1 MGNKIMQETT
11 PLVECSAFH
20 RGMSVLEASLR
31 NTEDSETII
40 SGLLK
45 GAAEFYG
52 ASRASVVEADW
63 DLGIGVITYEWC
75 KDGVPAQRDML
86 QCLPMEKFPRWR
98 KALRANKPVVIS
110 DLQRLENVY
119 PDEAAFFREYGVTTL
134 LAAPFSKRINQGFIA
149 VDDPT
154 RYTDDP
160 VFLFIASYAVVAE
173 LNEIKQQQSLLAATK
188 ASKYNPE
195 DIHINFFGGMEIISS
210 KGTLTGEDIKADQ
223 CYLLLAYL
231 ILNHKKNFSVDTLAE
246 IICPYDEL
254 DSPYKVV
261 NNIVYRLR
269 RTLSVIG
276 LDKLVIG
283 KNGTFQINPNFN
295 IHTDFD
301 RFEDACIQLK
311 TEENPD
317 MRHSLY
323 HSAVDM
329 YKGQLLPRCEHEL
342 WLMQLSMYYQ
352 SLYLQITKGYVRL
365 KMECKDY
372 ILAQKTAIDALRFDP
387 KDSELNMYAI
397 LAMGFQ
403 GHLSMAQ
410 TYYTAAKPYAA
421 AVRYILTNEKYT
433 GDSLWQKTYTS
444 HTLPATRYKNTGEYE
459 QFYAMGTHPPIISKE
474 AFEQAQQLAQKRKST
489 YGKKLRREPYP
500 LSQKISCGHCGSSY
514 RRKEQVS
521 SAYWCCRKHDTSVK
535 DCPIAPVAEESLYGA
550 FCRLYYKLKHQSIP
564 ILEQMLTS
572 LQLIRNRK
580 MLWSPDIVAL
590 NKRISDLSS
599 QNQTLAF
606 LKQQGLV
613 DPDIFIA
620 KTNELT
626 KQLRQVKLEKEKL
639 MDAESDMTALQT
651 RDLIDILEDG
661 PEFLDSF
668 DAELFAELVEKII
681 IESNDS
687 VRFCLKNGLEL
698 RESIERT
705 VR

>member
-75 KDGVPAQRDML
+75 KDGVSAQRDML

-160 VFLFIASYAVVAE
+160 VFLFIASYAVVVE

-231 ILNHKKNFSVDTLAE
+231 ILNHKKNSTVDTLAE

-301 RFEDACIQLK
+301 RFEDACIKHHRLPTHVNLNGRQCGLHNESTIMLEQLRTLDK
-311 TEENPD
+311 RRLLGYAGTVGKD
-317 MRHSLY
+317 RMREVNTALEISIGIK
-323 HSAVDM
+323 D
-329 YKGQLLPRCEHEL
+329 LLL
-342 WLMQLSMYYQ
+342 
-352 SLYLQITKGYVRL
+352 
-365 KMECKDY
+365 D
-372 ILAQKTAIDALRFDP
+372 
-387 KDSELNMYAI
+387 N
-397 LAMGFQ
+397 
-403 GHLSMAQ
+403 
-410 TYYTAAKPYAA
+410 
-421 AVRYILTNEKYT
+421 
-433 GDSLWQKTYTS
+433 
-444 HTLPATRYKNTGEYE
+444 
-459 QFYAMGTHPPIISKE
+459 
-474 AFEQAQQLAQKRKST
+474 KRKRGSN
-489 YGKKLRREPYP
+489 YGKSEHRE
-500 LSQKISCGHCGSSY
+500 
-514 RRKEQVS
+514 E
-521 SAYWCCRKHDTSVK
+521 
-535 DCPIAPVAEESLYGA
+535 
-550 FCRLYYKLKHQSIP
+550 KHQ
-564 ILEQMLTS
+564 
-572 LQLIRNRK
+572 
-580 MLWSPDIVAL
+580 
-590 NKRISDLSS
+590 
-599 QNQTLAF
+599 
-606 LKQQGLV
+606 G
-613 DPDIFIA
+613 DPD
-620 KTNELT
+620 
-626 KQLRQVKLEKEKL
+626 
-639 MDAESDMTALQT
+639 DH
-651 RDLIDILEDG
+651 
-661 PEFLDSF
+661 
-668 DAELFAELVEKII
+668 
-681 IESNDS
+681 
-687 VRFCLKNGLEL
+687 
-698 RESIERT
+698 
-705 VR
+705 

>member
-75 KDGVPAQRDML
+75 KDGVSAQRDML

-160 VFLFIASYAVVAE
+160 VFLFIASYAVVVE

-231 ILNHKKNFSVDTLAE
+231 ILNHKKNSTVDTLAE

-276 LDKLVIG
+276 LDMRRLFD
-283 KNGTFQINPNFN
+283 TFSQMRNTQA
-295 IHTDFD
+295 IHCGRKHIPAIHFPQPGIKILGSMNS
-301 RFEDACIQLK
+301 F
-311 TEENPD
+311 
-317 MRHSLY
+317 MRWGLI
-323 HSAVDM
+323 
-329 YKGQLLPRCEHEL
+329 
-342 WLMQLSMYYQ
+342 
-352 SLYLQITKGYVRL
+352 LQ
-365 KMECKDY
+365 
-372 ILAQKTAIDALRFDP
+372 
-387 KDSELNMYAI
+387 
-397 LAMGFQ
+397 
-403 GHLSMAQ
+403 
-410 TYYTAAKPYAA
+410 
-421 AVRYILTNEKYT
+421 
-433 GDSLWQKTYTS
+433 
-444 HTLPATRYKNTGEYE
+444 
-459 QFYAMGTHPPIISKE
+459 
-474 AFEQAQQLAQKRKST
+474 
-489 YGKKLRREPYP
+489 
-500 LSQKISCGHCGSSY
+500 LSQKKPLSRHSNWRRNGNPLTGRSSGVNHIHY
-514 RRKEQVS
+514 PRKYHAVT
-521 SAYWCCRKHDTSVK
+521 A
-535 DCPIAPVAEESLYGA
+535 AA
-550 FCRLYYKLKHQSIP
+550 
-564 ILEQMLTS
+564 
-572 LQLIRNRK
+572 LI
-580 MLWSPDIVAL
+580 
-590 NKRISDLSS
+590 
-599 QNQTLAF
+599 
-606 LKQQGLV
+606 
-613 DPDIFIA
+613 
-620 KTNELT
+620 
-626 KQLRQVKLEKEKL
+626 
-639 MDAESDMTALQT
+639 
-651 RDLIDILEDG
+651 
-661 PEFLDSF
+661 
-668 DAELFAELVEKII
+668 VEKNKYPRRIGAVENMI
-681 IESNDS
+681 HP
-687 VRFCLKNGLEL
+687 
-698 RESIERT
+698 
-705 VR
+705 

>member
-75 KDGVPAQRDML
+75 KDGVSAQRDML

-160 VFLFIASYAVVAE
+160 VFLFIASYAVVVE

-231 ILNHKKNFSVDTLAE
+231 ILNHKKNSTVDTLAE

-301 RFEDACIQLK
+301 RFEDACIRLTRDDFSNEEEFLRWK
-311 TEENPD
+311 KISDMDYHGEEKVDHLYYDGTLPLESLAEEVIAVPSAEEGYITEIDLSERHLLEN
-317 MRHSLY
+317 
-323 HSAVDM
+323 
-329 YKGQLLPRCEHEL
+329 LLLEGMGTKLTERQRTRL
-342 WLMQLSMYYQ
+342 WLYC
-352 SLYLQITKGYVRL
+352 INGV
-365 KMECKDY
+365 
-372 ILAQKTAIDALRFDP
+372 
-387 KDSELNMYAI
+387 
-397 LAMGFQ
+397 
-403 GHLSMAQ
+403 
-410 TYYTAAKPYAA
+410 TAAEIA
-421 AVRYILTNEKYT
+421 
-433 GDSLWQKTYTS
+433 S
-444 HTLPATRYKNTGEYE
+444 
-459 QFYAMGTHPPIISKE
+459 
-474 AFEQAQQLAQKRKST
+474 FEGIAQQNVSKSIASAK
-489 YGKKLRREPYP
+489 KKL
-500 LSQKISCGHCGSSY
+500 K
-514 RRKEQVS
+514 K
-521 SAYWCCRKHDTSVK
+521 
-535 DCPIAPVAEESLYGA
+535 
-550 FCRLYYKLKHQSIP
+550 
-564 ILEQMLTS
+564 
-572 LQLIRNRK
+572 
-580 MLWSPDIVAL
+580 
-590 NKRISDLSS
+590 
-599 QNQTLAF
+599 F
-606 LKQQGLV
+606 LKNRV
-613 DPDIFIA
+613 
-620 KTNELT
+620 
-626 KQLRQVKLEKEKL
+626 
-639 MDAESDMTALQT
+639 
-651 RDLIDILEDG
+651 
-661 PEFLDSF
+661 
-668 DAELFAELVEKII
+668 
-681 IESNDS
+681 
-687 VRFCLKNGLEL
+687 
-698 RESIERT
+698 
-705 VR
+705 